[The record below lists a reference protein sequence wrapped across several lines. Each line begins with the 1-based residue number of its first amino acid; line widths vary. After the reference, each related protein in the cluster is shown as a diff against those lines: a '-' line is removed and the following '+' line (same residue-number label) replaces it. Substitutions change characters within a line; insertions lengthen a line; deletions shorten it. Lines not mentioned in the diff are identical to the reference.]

1 MTANKNEPGQKPSGS
16 ASAQA
21 GNRPHA
27 TIDLKATEITPPA
40 SETEK
45 EKIEK
50 EKEAA
55 KVAGAS
61 GAAKTAAAT
70 PGGAGAAPSSTST
83 GSSTSKAA
91 ASDASSTNGK
101 SGKAGA
107 DAVKPSGN
115 TPPRTAPR
123 GYGGF
128 FTHLAA
134 GIAGGVVALFAAD
147 MLATQL
153 GFEAAERP
161 DTMAAIEQRIS
172 ALETSHS
179 QSTIPQE
186 LATRLAAAET
196 KLGKV
201 DQLDANIEGVTR
213 KQADLDKAVGNMG
226 EKLLAQGTD
235 TQANDRIAKL
245 EEQLKLMSSAA
256 DQDPQS
262 GRVPQL
268 AAITGKLADLE
279 STLANQLDA
288 LRQKL
293 TQEIDTRLTAATE
306 ASEAARSGT
315 QRMDRE
321 LSVLKADS
329 AELTNGMTALKSDAD
344 RAASSLRTTQE
355 DLKRLKTDI
364 DARLAAFAKPEDV
377 SSAVS
382 PLSSKLAALHDDVQ
396 NVIKSEGD
404 RRSTAERIVLSL
416 ELANLKRAID
426 RGKPYAPELTQA
438 QKVAGSI
445 VDLSPLERFSLDGVQ
460 TTTELRAEFKPVAFK
475 IIDAEDQPADA
486 SIVDRLLS
494 GAKSVVRVRRTNHA
508 ADDKS
513 VEAVVSRIETAL
525 DEDRLA
531 DVLEQAKTLP
541 PAAQDAA
548 RDFLAKVEARN
559 AVDRALASVETQL
572 KASLAAAPAD
582 AGNSTAQ

>member
-61 GAAKTAAAT
+61 GAAKTATA
-70 PGGAGAAPSSTST
+70 PGGTGTAPSSTAT
-83 GSSTSKAA
+83 GAPASKAA
-91 ASDASSTNGK
+91 AASPADGK
-101 SGKAGA
+101 SGKAGE
-107 DAVKPSGN
+107 DAGKPSGSS
-115 TPPRTAPR
+115 PPRAAPR

-153 GFEAAERP
+153 GIGSADRP
-161 DTMAAIEQRIS
+161 DTMAAVEQRIG
-172 ALETSHS
+172 ALEAARN
-179 QSTIPQE
+179 QSAVPQE
-186 LATRLAAAET
+186 LTARLAAAES

-226 EKLLAQGTD
+226 EKLLAQGAD
-235 TQANDRIAKL
+235 TQTNDRIAKL

-256 DQDPQS
+256 EQDPES

-288 LRQKL
+288 LRKNL
-293 TQEIDTRLTAATE
+293 TQEIDTRLTVATE

-315 QRMDRE
+315 QRIDRE
-321 LSVLKADS
+321 LSVLKADN
-329 AELTNGMTALKSDAD
+329 AELTNGVTTLKSDAD

-355 DLKRLKTDI
+355 DLKRFKSDI
-364 DARLAAFAKPEDV
+364 DTRLAAFAKPEDV

-396 NVIKSEGD
+396 SVIKSEGD

-426 RGKPYAPELTQA
+426 RGKPYAPELAQA

-445 VDLSPLERFSLDGVQ
+445 VDLSPLERFALDGVQ
-460 TTTELRAEFKPVAFK
+460 TSTELRAEFKPVAFK
-475 IIDAEDQPADA
+475 IIDAEGQPADA

-494 GAKSVVRVRRTNHA
+494 GAKSVVRVRRTDHA

-513 VEAVVSRIETAL
+513 VEAIVSRIETAL

-582 AGNSTAQ
+582 AGSSTAQ

>member
-1 MTANKNEPGQKPSGS
+1 MTANKNEPGQKPSSS
-16 ASAQA
+16 ASAQP

-45 EKIEK
+45 EK
-50 EKEAA
+50 EAA

-61 GAAKTAAAT
+61 GAAKTAAAA
-70 PGGAGAAPSSTST
+70 PGGAGAAPSSNPA
-83 GSSTSKAA
+83 GSSAPKAA
-91 ASDASSTNGK
+91 ASDASTDEK
-101 SGKAGA
+101 SGKTGA
-107 DAVKPSGN
+107 DAGKPAGSS
-115 TPPRTAPR
+115 PSRAAPR

-134 GIAGGVVALFAAD
+134 GVAGGVVALFAAD
-147 MLATQL
+147 MLASQL
-153 GFEAAERP
+153 GFESERP
-161 DTMAAIEQRIS
+161 EPMAAVEQRIS
-172 ALETSHS
+172 ALEAARS

-186 LATRLAAAET
+186 LATRLSAAES

-201 DQLDANIEGVTR
+201 DQLNANIEGVTN
-213 KQADLDKAVGNMG
+213 KQADLDKALGNMG

-235 TQANDRIAKL
+235 AQANDRIAKL

>member
-1 MTANKNEPGQKPSGS
+1 MTANKNEPGKKPSGS

-21 GNRPHA
+21 GDRPHA
-27 TIDLKATEITPPA
+27 TIELKATEITPPA
-40 SETEK
+40 SETDK
-45 EKIEK
+45 A
-50 EKEAA
+50 KEAA
-55 KVAGAS
+55 KVAEAS
-61 GAAKTAAAT
+61 GAAKPATASPGAAGATASGAAA
-70 PGGAGAAPSSTST
+70 GASASPKGAAANDPA
-83 GSSTSKAA
+83 K
-91 ASDASSTNGK
+91 DGK
-101 SGKAGA
+101 NGKAGA
-107 DAVKPSGN
+107 DGVKPSAT
-115 TPPRTAPR
+115 TPPRAAPR

-128 FTHLAA
+128 FTHVAA
-134 GIAGGVVALFAAD
+134 GLAGGIVALFAAD
-147 MLATQL
+147 MLASQL
-153 GFEAAERP
+153 GFETGERP
-161 DTMAAIEQRIS
+161 ETLAAVEQRLS
-172 ALETSHS
+172 ALEAAGG

-186 LATRLAAAET
+186 VAARLAAAEA

-201 DQLDANIEGVTR
+201 DQLDANIDGVSR

-226 EKLLAQGTD
+226 EKLLAQGPD
-235 TQANDRIAKL
+235 TQSGERITKL

-288 LRQKL
+288 LRKNL

-329 AELTNGMTALKSDAD
+329 AETTNGITALKTDAD
-344 RAASSLRTTQE
+344 RAAAALRTTQE
-355 DLKRLKTDI
+355 DLKRLKADI
-364 DARLAAFAKPEDV
+364 DARLAAFARPEDV
-377 SSAVS
+377 STAVS
-382 PLSSKLAALHDDVQ
+382 PLSSKLAALHEDVQ
-396 NVIKSEGD
+396 SVIKSEGD

-426 RGKPYAPELTQA
+426 RGKPYAPELAQA
-438 QKVAGSI
+438 QKVAGNI
-445 VDLSPLERFSLDGVQ
+445 VDLAPLERFSLDGVQ
-460 TTTELRAEFKPVAFK
+460 TATELRAEFKPIAFK
-475 IIDAEDQPADA
+475 IIDAEGPPAEA
-486 SIVDRLLS
+486 SIVDRLLA
-494 GAKSVVRVRRTNHA
+494 GAKSVVRVRRTSHA

-513 VEAVVSRIETAL
+513 VEATVARMETAL

-531 DVLEQAKTLP
+531 DVIEEAKTLP
-541 PAAQDAA
+541 PTAQDAA
-548 RDFLAKVEARN
+548 HDFLAKVEARN

-582 AGNSTAQ
+582 AGNNTAQ

>member
-16 ASAQA
+16 ASAQP

-27 TIDLKATEITPPA
+27 TIDLKATEITPPP
-40 SETEK
+40 SD
-45 EKIEK
+45 K
-50 EKEAA
+50 EKEAP

-61 GAAKTAAAT
+61 DAAKAAAAT
-70 PGGAGAAPSSTST
+70 SGGASAAPSGAAGAASAPKSAPGDTATDGKGNKT
-83 GSSTSKAA
+83 GAA
-91 ASDASSTNGK
+91 G
-101 SGKAGA
+101 G
-107 DAVKPSGN
+107 KPSAP
-115 TPPRTAPR
+115 TPPRSAPR

-128 FTHLAA
+128 FTHLVA
-134 GIAGGVVALFAAD
+134 GVAGGAVALFAAD

-153 GFEAAERP
+153 GFEATDRP
-161 DTMAAIEQRIS
+161 DAMAGIEQRIS
-172 ALETSHS
+172 ALETSRS
-179 QSTIPQE
+179 QSNVPQE
-186 LATRLAAAET
+186 LTTRLAAAET
-196 KLGKV
+196 KLGKI
-201 DQLDANIEGVTR
+201 DQIDANIEGVAR

-235 TQANDRIAKL
+235 TQTNDRIAKL

-344 RAASSLRTTQE
+344 RAAASLRTTQE
-355 DLKRLKTDI
+355 DVKRLKADI
-364 DARLAAFAKPEDV
+364 DTRLAAFAKPEDV

-382 PLSSKLAALHDDVQ
+382 PLSSQLTALHNDVQ
-396 NVIKSEGD
+396 KVMKSEGD

-475 IIDAEDQPADA
+475 IIDAQEQPAET

-494 GAKSVVRVRRTNHA
+494 GAKSVVRVRRTNYA

-513 VEAVVSRIETAL
+513 VEAVVSRMEKAL
-525 DEDRLA
+525 DEDRLG
-531 DVLEQAKTLP
+531 DVIEEAKTLP

>member
-1 MTANKNEPGQKPSGS
+1 MTANKNEPGQKPAGS
-16 ASAQA
+16 ASSQA

-40 SETEK
+40 SEAEK
-45 EKIEK
+45 EKVEK

-61 GAAKTAAAT
+61 GAAKSAAPAGTAADAS
-70 PGGAGAAPSSTST
+70 AP
-83 GSSTSKAA
+83 KAA
-91 ASDASSTNGK
+91 ASGTSTDEKG
-101 SGKAGA
+101 GKAGA
-107 DAVKPSGN
+107 DAGKPSASA
-115 TPPRTAPR
+115 PPRAAPR

-134 GIAGGVVALFAAD
+134 GVAGGVVALFAAD

-153 GFEAAERP
+153 GFETADRP
-161 DTMAAIEQRIS
+161 DKTAAIEQRIS

-201 DQLDANIEGVTR
+201 EQLDANIEGVAR

-235 TQANDRIAKL
+235 TQLNDRIAKL

-279 STLANQLDA
+279 STLGNQLDA
-288 LRQKL
+288 LRKNL

-321 LSVLKADS
+321 LSVLKADN
-329 AELTNGMTALKSDAD
+329 AELTNGMTALKSEAD

-355 DLKRLKTDI
+355 DLKRLKADMDT
-364 DARLAAFAKPEDV
+364 RLATFAKPEDV

-382 PLSSKLAALHDDVQ
+382 PLSSKLSALHDDVQ

-426 RGKPYAPELTQA
+426 RGKPYAPELAQA

-445 VDLSPLERFSLDGVQ
+445 VDLSPLERFSLEGVQ
-460 TTTELRAEFKPVAFK
+460 TATELRAEFKPIAFK
-475 IIDAEDQPADA
+475 IIDAEGQPAEA

-494 GAKSVVRVRRTNHA
+494 GAKSVVRVRRTNYA

-513 VEAVVSRIETAL
+513 VEAVVARMETAL
-525 DEDRLA
+525 DEDRLD

-541 PAAQDAA
+541 PASQDAA

>member
-83 GSSTSKAA
+83 GSAAPKAA
-91 ASDASSTNGK
+91 AGDASTEGK

-107 DAVKPSGN
+107 DAGKPSGN

-134 GIAGGVVALFAAD
+134 GVAGGVVALFAAD

-364 DARLAAFAKPEDV
+364 DTRLAAFAKPEDV
-377 SSAVS
+377 TSAVS

-426 RGKPYAPELTQA
+426 RGKPYAPELKQA

-475 IIDAEDQPADA
+475 IIDAEGQPADA

-494 GAKSVVRVRRTNHA
+494 GARSVVRVRRTNHA

-513 VEAVVSRIETAL
+513 VEAVVSRMETAL
-525 DEDRLA
+525 DEDRLG

-548 RDFLAKVEARN
+548 SDFLAKVEARN

>member
-16 ASAQA
+16 ASVQA

-61 GAAKTAAAT
+61 GAAKTATA
-70 PGGAGAAPSSTST
+70 PGGTGTAPSSTAT
-83 GSSTSKAA
+83 GAPASKAA
-91 ASDASSTNGK
+91 AASPADGK
-101 SGKAGA
+101 SGKAGE
-107 DAVKPSGN
+107 DAGKPSGSS
-115 TPPRTAPR
+115 PPRAAPR

-153 GFEAAERP
+153 GIGSADRP
-161 DTMAAIEQRIS
+161 DTMAAVEQRIG
-172 ALETSHS
+172 ALEAARN
-179 QSTIPQE
+179 QSAVPQE
-186 LATRLAAAET
+186 LTARLAAAES

-226 EKLLAQGTD
+226 EKLLAQGAD
-235 TQANDRIAKL
+235 TQTNDRIAKL

-256 DQDPQS
+256 EQDPES

-288 LRQKL
+288 LRKNL
-293 TQEIDTRLTAATE
+293 TQEIDTRLTVATE

-315 QRMDRE
+315 QRIDRE
-321 LSVLKADS
+321 LSVLKADN
-329 AELTNGMTALKSDAD
+329 AELTNGVTTLKSDAD

-355 DLKRLKTDI
+355 DLKRFKSDI
-364 DARLAAFAKPEDV
+364 DTRLAAFAKPEDV

-396 NVIKSEGD
+396 SVIKSEGD

-426 RGKPYAPELTQA
+426 RGKPYAPELAQA

-445 VDLSPLERFSLDGVQ
+445 VDLSPLERFALDGVQ
-460 TTTELRAEFKPVAFK
+460 TSTELRAEFKPVAFK
-475 IIDAEDQPADA
+475 IIDAEGQPADA

-494 GAKSVVRVRRTNHA
+494 GAKSVVRVRRTDHA

-513 VEAVVSRIETAL
+513 VEAIVSRIETAL

-582 AGNSTAQ
+582 AGSSTAQ

>member
-61 GAAKTAAAT
+61 SAAKTATA
-70 PGGAGAAPSSTST
+70 PGGTGTAPSSTAT
-83 GSSTSKAA
+83 GAPASKAA
-91 ASDASSTNGK
+91 AASPADGK
-101 SGKAGA
+101 SGKAGE
-107 DAVKPSGN
+107 DAGKPSGSS
-115 TPPRTAPR
+115 PPRAAPR

-153 GFEAAERP
+153 GIGSVDRP
-161 DTMAAIEQRIS
+161 DTMAAVEQRIG
-172 ALETSHS
+172 ALEAARN
-179 QSTIPQE
+179 QSAVPQE
-186 LATRLAAAET
+186 LTARLAAAES

-226 EKLLAQGTD
+226 EKLLAQGAD
-235 TQANDRIAKL
+235 TQTNDRIAKL

-256 DQDPQS
+256 EQDPES

-288 LRQKL
+288 LRKNL

-315 QRMDRE
+315 QRIDRE
-321 LSVLKADS
+321 LSVLKADN
-329 AELTNGMTALKSDAD
+329 AELTNGVTTLKSDAD

-355 DLKRLKTDI
+355 DLKRLKSDI
-364 DARLAAFAKPEDV
+364 DTRLAAFAKPEDV

-396 NVIKSEGD
+396 SVIKSEGD

-426 RGKPYAPELTQA
+426 RGKPYAPELAQA

-445 VDLSPLERFSLDGVQ
+445 VDLSPLERFALDGVQ
-460 TTTELRAEFKPVAFK
+460 TSTELRAEFKPVAFK
-475 IIDAEDQPADA
+475 IIDAEGQPADA

-494 GAKSVVRVRRTNHA
+494 GAKSVVRVRRTDHA

-513 VEAVVSRIETAL
+513 VEAIVSRIETAL

-582 AGNSTAQ
+582 AGSSTAQ